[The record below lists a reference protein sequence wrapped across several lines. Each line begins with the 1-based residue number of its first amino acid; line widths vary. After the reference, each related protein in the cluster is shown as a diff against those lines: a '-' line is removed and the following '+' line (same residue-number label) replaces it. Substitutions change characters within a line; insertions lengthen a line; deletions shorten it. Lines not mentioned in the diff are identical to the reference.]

1 MEKKVIAVGV
11 AVVAMAAVVGVVLK
25 VFGKRKMLQSER

>member
-1 MEKKVIAVGV
+1 MEKKVIAVV
-11 AVVAMAAVVGVVLK
+11 VVAAAVVGVVLK